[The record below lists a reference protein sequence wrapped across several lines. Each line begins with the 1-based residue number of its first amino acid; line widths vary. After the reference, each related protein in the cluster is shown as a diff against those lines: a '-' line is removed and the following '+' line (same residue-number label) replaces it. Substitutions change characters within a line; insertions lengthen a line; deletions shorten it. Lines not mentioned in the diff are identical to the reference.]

1 MVWEQYSSSLHSD
14 FSQRLSEVVKEWVLK
29 NACTWGPLLLSLLK
43 SGVLWRCLDLETLR
57 RVCQRLEF

>member
-14 FSQRLSEVVKEWVLK
+14 PSKKRSEVVKEWVLR
-29 NACTWGPLLLSLLK
+29 NARGAPLLLSLLK
-43 SGVLWRCLDLETLR
+43 SGVLWRCLDLEALR

>member
-14 FSQRLSEVVKEWVLK
+14 PSQRRSGVMREWVLR
-29 NACTWGPLLLSLLK
+29 NARGALLLLSFLK
-43 SGVLWRCLDLETLR
+43 SGVLWQCLDLEALR